1 MSTTYAQNYEASL
14 EDSFRYN
21 LASAMASYA
30 IDVQNENP
38 DTLIVP
44 NGYNKG
50 LYEVDLKQNLHEERV
65 RLSHSTL
72 ADAIGYASLYSTSA
86 ADDMDVYTV
95 SGIIYMASDDNVAEN
110 TDYLDSVSGLWSSW
124 SIQIKENVDIPGW
137 DYIDILQSQY
147 HRPKDLLIYYG
158 YLNSF
163 NFGDNAWTN
172 EKVAQDM
179 SKYNLIVLGDGIQSS
194 GHADYSNTAVIIP
207 RIKELSPN
215 SQIFGY
221 VSVNQTLSGFQGK
234 VDEWDTLEVNGI
246 LLDEAGYDYG
256 KTRSEFNDRVDYVHG
271 KTYSNIVFAN
281 AWNTDNIL
289 GTVNDASYDND
300 TYNSGLVESKLTSDD
315 WILLESFP
323 INTASYTASTPDGYE
338 PKADWKTRGD
348 KAVGLREEYGV
359 NFAACGIINNANA
372 SGSDL
377 FNFGF
382 TSALMYSLDAFGT
395 SDTSYA
401 ASSATVTY
409 WTRPDSTSLGRLYEI
424 EPTVQQDVGDSDV
437 YLRYA
442 QHGKMKLDFSDSSG
456 QISEITK
463 W

>member
-14 EDSFRYN
+14 EDSFQYN